1 MNFYHILPLFIIAS
15 ILIGTVIG
23 HSGGGSALRG
33 ALVGFLIGWS
43 PLVLLALAAG
53 FFALWSPDRPLCKQ
67 GKCKSLDYK
76 FLRLEKPDK
85 DQPPTAY
92 FYRCPCGVDYV
103 QRDGDFLELF
113 EGKLEKPFMKLS
125 KWGRWKRVE

>member
-67 GKCKSLDYK
+67 GGVQVHGLQI
-76 FLRLEKPDK
+76 LEI
-85 DQPPTAY
+85 
-92 FYRCPCGVDYV
+92 
-103 QRDGDFLELF
+103 
-113 EGKLEKPFMKLS
+113 GKA
-125 KWGRWKRVE
+125 G